1 MAIQITTDGKILPMK
16 DHPTLLEL
24 HEAVGGYI
32 EYVPITEWAKEL
44 TGHFICTAMTKEN

>member
-16 DHPTLLEL
+16 DRPTLAEL

-44 TGHFICTAMTKEN
+44 TGHSHILQ